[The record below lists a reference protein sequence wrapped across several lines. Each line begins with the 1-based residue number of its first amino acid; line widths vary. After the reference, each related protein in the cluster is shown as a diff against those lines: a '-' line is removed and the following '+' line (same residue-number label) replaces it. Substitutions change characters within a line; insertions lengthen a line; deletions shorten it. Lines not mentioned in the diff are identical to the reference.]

1 VTVLASNLR
10 VTWAA
15 YGRCMPFL
23 SPTSP
28 ARAIPRSGIRTLMEL
43 ALRDPQAIH
52 LEIGEPDARPP
63 AHVVEAVERAA
74 LDGELGYTSSLGL
87 EALREAGAERIAR
100 RSGAR
105 ADASSVVV
113 THGAMSG
120 LTTVMT
126 ALLGPGDELL
136 LPDPTFPN
144 WAMAARACGLVP
156 TTYATHASEGFVPRV
171 EDVAAAI
178 TPRTRAIVVCSPN
191 NPTGAVYPAATLEA
205 LVELARRHDLWVLSD
220 ECYEAITFDTPHVSP
235 AAFDTDGRVL
245 VFHSMSKT
253 YAMTGWRV
261 GLAHLPDPELVELVG
276 HVAEAT
282 LACPSTSGQHAAL
295 AALTGSQEWVHDAVE
310 SYWDRRDAAVRL
322 LAARGLRYSEPDGA
336 FYLLVD
342 VGATDTDAFATRLL
356 TRRHV
361 AVAPGST
368 FGAGAGGMV
377 RVSLAA
383 PRDALLEGLTRLAD
397 EVRDEGRAAPG
408 NAVRAAAA
416 R

>member
-1 VTVLASNLR
+1 
-10 VTWAA
+10 
-15 YGRCMPFL
+15 MPTL

-43 ALRDPQAIH
+43 ALRDPDALH
-52 LEIGEPDARPP
+52 LEIGEPDATPP
-63 AHVVEAVERAA
+63 AHVLDAVARAGR
-74 LDGELGYTSSLGL
+74 DGRLGYTSSLGL
-87 EALREAGAERIAR
+87 DELREAGAERIAR

-113 THGAMSG
+113 THGAMNG
-120 LTTVMT
+120 LATVMT
-126 ALLGPGDELL
+126 ALLGPGDEVL

-144 WAMAARACGLVP
+144 WAMAARACAAVP
-156 TTYATHASEGFVPRV
+156 TTYPAHAREGFVPRV
-171 EDVAAAI
+171 EDVEAAI
-178 TPRTRAIVVCSPN
+178 TPRTRALVVCSPN

-253 YAMTGWRV
+253 YAMTGWRI
-261 GLAHLPDPELVELVG
+261 GLAHLPDPELVEIVG
-276 HVAEAT
+276 HVAEGT
-282 LACPSTSGQHAAL
+282 LACPSAGGQHAAL

-322 LAARGLRYSEPDGA
+322 LTARGLRFSEPDGA
-336 FYLLVD
+336 FYLMVD
-342 VGATDTDAFATRLL
+342 VGTPDTDAFATRLL
-356 TRRHV
+356 ARRHV

-368 FGAGAGGMV
+368 FGRGAQRMV

-383 PRDALLEGLTRLAD
+383 PRDRLLEGLSRLAD
-397 EVRDEGRAAPG
+397 EVRPAAG
-408 NAVRAAAA
+408 SAARAAAA